1 MRESFSIN
9 EILEAVNLILKSE
22 NKKKIII
29 KNKKRVIVN
38 KNTLPIDTEKIITQ
52 AENYIKKKNKLLF
65 QIFYIKKIIR

>member
-22 NKKKIII
+22 NKKKTTL
-29 KNKKRVIVN
+29 KNKERIVDN

-52 AENYIKKKNKLLF
+52 AENYIKKK
-65 QIFYIKKIIR
+65 

>member
-52 AENYIKKKNKLLF
+52 AENYIKKK
-65 QIFYIKKIIR
+65 